1 MRTASQPEQISH
13 AILPLRTQSTEH
25 EPPSSFVPH
34 DFSSLLPP
42 HQEFSSLLCLLNLR
56 SSNRD
61 SSAIRIPRNLLKTQL
76 VPNFNRYRNKESV
89 SRPKGFPTPNTQDT
103 TPYILSP
110 APDFSNRKPE
120 ILEPYLTPALS
131 IKYHVLIANFEPNE
145 LRVNPPRNS
154 NGIHGSQFA
163 DYALQTGMRI
173 QTEATLSHSK
183 QRVTLLFESYIQC
196 LPLHPHQDSAI
207 FTRGIHLVAVS
218 VGDCAILPFGPAVT
232 FWYSNCTYLGV
243 KAVRANSSGVGESS
257 GLSASLMHKHL
268 TINPTIGKKAKGLE
282 GSVSQATQHS
292 PWDQI

>member
-1 MRTASQPEQISH
+1 MNCKRKFGAGETPAGEEYC
-13 AILPLRTQSTEH
+13 L
-25 EPPSSFVPH
+25 
-34 DFSSLLPP
+34 SLL
-42 HQEFSSLLCLLNLR
+42 
-56 SSNRD
+56 D
-61 SSAIRIPRNLLKTQL
+61 
-76 VPNFNRYRNKESV
+76 
-89 SRPKGFPTPNTQDT
+89 TPC
-103 TPYILSP
+103 
-110 APDFSNRKPE
+110 
-120 ILEPYLTPALS
+120 
-131 IKYHVLIANFEPNE
+131 
-145 LRVNPPRNS
+145 RVN
-154 NGIHGSQFA
+154 I
-163 DYALQTGMRI
+163 
-173 QTEATLSHSK
+173 ELSHSK